1 MAATAKT
8 KTSGNIFLRMHPLQR
23 VLLSLAFSIA
33 AFFIIRSYDV
43 STTIL
48 CALLWDVFSI
58 TYIITSWMIFYT
70 RPVADIER
78 LANRRWQ
85 PDICFIKRIGSLIC
99 KYVYGIIADVIR
111 RQIFGAG
118 LWKYNFINNR
128 YHDFLGNAAY
138 YFYPP
143 LCSPLLF
150 KNKRQSY
157 SFRS

>member
-1 MAATAKT
+1 MPTAK
-8 KTSGNIFLRMHPLQR
+8 KEKSKGNIFLRVHPLQR

-85 PDICFIKRIGSLIC
+85 PDVCFIKRIGGIIC
-99 KYVYGIIADVIR
+99 KYVYGIIADVICR
-111 RQIFGAG
+111 
-118 LWKYNFINNR
+118 
-128 YHDFLGNAAY
+128 
-138 YFYPP
+138 
-143 LCSPLLF
+143 
-150 KNKRQSY
+150 
-157 SFRS
+157 